1 MRCVALLAV
10 LITFFSCSSEKKAT
24 ADTRAAVPEILTV
37 KTAPAELRSVER
49 SILITG
55 SLQPDESVSVSSEVA
70 GRVSRISG
78 DFGQT
83 VRKGQVVAELE
94 TTEFQ
99 IDIDRKRA
107 AISQTLARLGLDPNN
122 FEKTPVSTP
131 TIRQAVAQLED
142 AKSKYDSA
150 AKLVQSG
157 DISRERFVELEKA
170 LRARE
175 ESVAAAKDEMR
186 TQWASVAALK
196 ADLKLSEKH
205 KADTQ
210 IRAPFDGTISARMVS
225 PGQYLKENT
234 PVMTVVKNFPLRLRL
249 DVPESAA
256 SSLKLGATLTFT
268 TDAISGEAFPAV
280 LRELNPTL
288 DPKSRTLTA
297 EARCSKSDPRLRPGM
312 FVQAKL
318 VTSAAAKLMAVP
330 KAAVYNVAGLSKV
343 FVIANGRASEK
354 RFVPGQ
360 DLGGFIEVP
369 GDQVVAGDLVAITQ
383 LPMLTNN
390 TQVRQ

>member
-1 MRCVALLAV
+1 MRCVALLA
-10 LITFFSCSSEKKAT
+10 LLTTFFSCSSEKKAT
-24 ADTRAAVPEILTV
+24 ADTRAAAPEILTV

-70 GRVSRISG
+70 GRVSRISA

-107 AISQTLARLGLDPNN
+107 AISQTLARLGLEPNN

-142 AKSKYDSA
+142 VKSKYDSA

-297 EARCSKSDPRLRPGM
+297 EARCSKNDPRLRPGM

>member
-10 LITFFSCSSEKKAT
+10 LSTFFSCSSEKKAT
-24 ADTRAAVPEILTV
+24 ADTRAAAPEILTV

-70 GRVSRISG
+70 GRVSRIGG

-122 FEKTPVSTP
+122 FEKIPVSTP

-268 TDAISGEAFPAV
+268 TDAISGEEFPAV

-297 EARCSKSDPRLRPGM
+297 EARCPKNDPRLRPGM

-318 VTSAAAKLMAVP
+318 VTSAATKLMAVP

-369 GDQVVAGDLVAITQ
+369 GNQVVAGDLVAITQ